1 VFGTANP
8 TTGVIS
14 TARFLA
20 RWHQRPQRLEREQGA
35 DQGHNRGVDR
45 VPSGTLSLYFK
56 WTDASRC
63 HRSAQTGGFPAATFA
78 GTCKA
83 MIAQRRGRVSFCSA
97 GRTCS
102 PGEDHCFT
110 LSAQDHSLFNR
121 SVLSVQVIN
130 FPVSI
135 FQEFRLT
142 RCGRTWHMVGVLG
155 AQCVGSR
162 WQWVA

>member
-1 VFGTANP
+1 MFGTANP
-8 TTGVIS
+8 TMGVIS
-14 TARFLA
+14 AARFLA

-35 DQGHNRGVDR
+35 DQGHNRGVDC

-63 HRSAQTGGFPAATFA
+63 HWSAQTGGFPAATFA

-97 GRTCS
+97 GRTRS

-110 LSAQDHSLFNR
+110 SLFNELQ
-121 SVLSVQVIN
+121 SFSSFSPSFQVPSFN
-130 FPVSI
+130 TSRVSPH
-135 FQEFRLT
+135 L
-142 RCGRTWHMVGVLG
+142 GVRPKKI
-155 AQCVGSR
+155 S
-162 WQWVA
+162 